1 MVLPRPVR
9 GRRYWEQQVFTE
21 QYTQRRTDTSF
32 PPPAENTASLADH
45 YHRGRTN
52 EDCSVCD
59 GVEHVDRPQ
68 SSRGQGHTGT
78 TRV

>member
-1 MVLPRPVR
+1 MVLLRPVC

-21 QYTQRRTDTSF
+21 QHTQRRTDTS
-32 PPPAENTASLADH
+32 PPSAESPASLVAH

-59 GVEHVDRPQ
+59 GVEHADRPP